1 MINLEVR
8 LKLDSK
14 LEFPDYVQVNDE
26 EEREREG
33 YYWVN
38 ISVEDSDYD
47 ALGDFLL
54 TNQDELISLKFI
66 NN

>member
-8 LKLDSK
+8 LKLDSD
-14 LEFPDYVQVNDE
+14 LEFPDYVRVNDE

-47 ALGDFLL
+47 ALGGFLL

>member
-1 MINLEVR
+1 MVNLEVR
-8 LKLDSK
+8 LKLDSN
-14 LEFPDYVQVNDE
+14 LEFPDYVRVNDE

-47 ALGDFLL
+47 TLGDFLL

>member
-47 ALGDFLL
+47 ALGGFLL
-54 TNQDELISLKFI
+54 TNQDEVISYEVY
-66 NN
+66 